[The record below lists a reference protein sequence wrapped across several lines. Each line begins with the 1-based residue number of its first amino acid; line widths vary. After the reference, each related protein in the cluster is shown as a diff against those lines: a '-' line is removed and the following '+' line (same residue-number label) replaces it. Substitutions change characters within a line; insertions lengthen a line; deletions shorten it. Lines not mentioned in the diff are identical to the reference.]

1 VRGSGEQQ
9 ETEQVAGA
17 EEAGPGG
24 AEAAPADPAAR
35 AEEYLQTLQRVTADF
50 ANFRRRTA
58 QEQQRWGELAVAEF
72 VRTLLPVVD
81 NLERAVA
88 AGGDAA
94 ALRQGVELTLRQ
106 LREVF
111 AASGIQRM
119 EAVGQP
125 FDPARHEAVAGAAEG
140 VVAEEYR
147 SGYVLRDMVL
157 RAPMV
162 RVGPPAEQPA
172 APAQEPAGAA
182 AGPPAGTPAEGT
194 EEKGDG
200 RSG

>member
-1 VRGSGEQQ
+1 MRGTGEQEAEPAPEQ
-9 ETEQVAGA
+9 EPAA
-17 EEAGPGG
+17 D
-24 AEAAPADPAAR
+24 AAPGDGAARPEAAR

-50 ANFRRRTA
+50 ANYRRRTVL
-58 QEQQRWGELAVAEF
+58 EQQRWTESAVGAF
-72 VRTLLPVVD
+72 VLRLLPVVD

-88 AGGDAA
+88 ASGDAA

-106 LREVF
+106 LRDVF
-111 AASGIQRM
+111 GAAGIRRM

-147 SGYVLRDMVL
+147 AGYTQQDQVLRP
-157 RAPMV
+157 AMV
-162 RVGPPAEQPA
+162 RVGPAEA
-172 APAQEPAGAA
+172 AAGKDGPAGAA
-182 AGPPAGTPAEGT
+182 APAAEVPAEAAG
-194 EEKGDG
+194 EEGDG